1 VGYPIIDPEVL
12 AEELRQTNQRGYAV
26 DREEFLAGIC
36 CVGVPVRGAS
46 GGVEAALG
54 VSGSVFQLREE
65 DVEQMA
71 QLLQDA
77 TYELSGRLGYL
88 V

>member
-1 VGYPIIDPEVL
+1 MGYPLIDPEVL

-54 VSGSVFQLREE
+54 VSGSVFQWREE

-71 QLLQDA
+71 RLLQDA